1 MPSNATQFPYWRL
14 LDTMGNMKKS
24 TVILIAIGLVL
35 FFFVAWGV
43 NTYNSLVQLDE
54 SAKTSWAQIEVQYQ
68 RRMDLIPN
76 LVNTVKGAANFE
88 QSTLEAVTN
97 ARSAWAKAGNANE
110 KIDAANQFNSAI
122 SRLLVTVESYPTL
135 KATEAFMRLNDEL
148 AGTENRI
155 QFARQSYNETV
166 KMYNMTIRMFPGSII
181 AGMYGFTAKT
191 LFEAKSGAET
201 LPTVSFDKK

>member
-1 MPSNATQFPYWRL
+1 
-14 LDTMGNMKKS
+14 MKKS
-24 TVILIAIGLVL
+24 TIILIAIGIVL

-54 SAKTSWAQIEVQYQ
+54 TAKTSFAQIEVQYQ

-76 LVNTVKGAANFE
+76 LVATVKGAANFE
-88 QSTLEAVTN
+88 QSTLTAVTD

-122 SRLLVTVESYPTL
+122 ARLLVTVESYPNL

-201 LPTVSFDKK
+201 PPAVSFDFKK

>member
-1 MPSNATQFPYWRL
+1 MRKFASIGT
-14 LDTMGNMKKS
+14 MKKS
-24 TVILIAIGLVL
+24 TIILIAIGIVL
-35 FFFVAWGV
+35 FFFAAWGV

-88 QSTLEAVTN
+88 QGTLEAVTN

-181 AGMYGFTAKT
+181 AGMSGFTAKT
-191 LFEAKSGAET
+191 LFEAKGGADT
-201 LPTVSFDKK
+201 PPTVSFDKK